1 MLADAPRSGR
11 PTKQSSDV
19 KSQVLLKAQLGQ
31 EKSCAD
37 IAEELSLEGLDISSS
52 TVWRILKDAGL
63 SNTRPTRKPPLSKA
77 VSTSTR
83 QDDQPANPSKASD
96 SGSSSEGLS
105 PEVQQ
110 TEDQENI
117 DNEILKSLAFPE
129 MLDRRDNIKQ
139 RHENTCEWI
148 LRLEEYKPWRSDS
161 HGLLWINGKP
171 GAGKSTLMAYMHN
184 ELKGCDTGNSI
195 QLDFFFTARG
205 TELQRKPVGMLRAEF
220 VIDLKAIGCQR

>member
-1 MLADAPRSGR
+1 MGHDIYKRAIIVACKANGVNTTTLSEQVGLQSKAIENGFDPESRPWNISDAMLADAPRSGR

-96 SGSSSEGLS
+96 SGSSS
-105 PEVQQ
+105 
-110 TEDQENI
+110 
-117 DNEILKSLAFPE
+117 
-129 MLDRRDNIKQ
+129 
-139 RHENTCEWI
+139 
-148 LRLEEYKPWRSDS
+148 
-161 HGLLWINGKP
+161 
-171 GAGKSTLMAYMHN
+171 
-184 ELKGCDTGNSI
+184 
-195 QLDFFFTARG
+195 
-205 TELQRKPVGMLRAEF
+205 
-220 VIDLKAIGCQR
+220 